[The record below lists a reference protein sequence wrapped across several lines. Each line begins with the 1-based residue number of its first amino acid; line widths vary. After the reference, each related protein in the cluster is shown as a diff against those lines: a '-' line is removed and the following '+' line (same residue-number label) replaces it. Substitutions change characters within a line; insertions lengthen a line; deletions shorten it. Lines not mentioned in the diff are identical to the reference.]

1 MLRKILDSIMEACVE
16 GYQWGYNLG
25 RYGNP
30 KGPPKPEPKKD
41 IIDEGHKGL
50 AEDIFN
56 SACMTL
62 AETGLMYP
70 TFFLIRGDEFMPIV
84 LDPKTH
90 PHINIKQY
98 ASEVISIADDSNAEA
113 LMLVSEQW
121 QVKRKITD
129 EEVKKFEEGKLLP
142 SLDPDRQE
150 VLCLI
155 YMSSKG
161 KTQTLFGD
169 IQRATDNTP
178 FVRDS
183 KWSDGDMSTSFFRPW
198 R

>member
-1 MLRKILDSIMEACVE
+1 MFKKILDSISEACAE
-16 GYQWGYNLG
+16 GYKWGYNLG
-25 RYGNP
+25 RYGT
-30 KGPPKPEPKKD
+30 KGPPKPEPK
-41 IIDEGHKGL
+41 IDEGHKSL

-56 SACMTL
+56 GACMTL

-84 LDPKTH
+84 LDPKAYGD
-90 PHINIKQY
+90 INIQQY

-129 EEVKKFEEGKLLP
+129 DEVKQFEDGKLLP

-169 IQRATDNTP
+169 IQRSIDNTP

-183 KWSDGDMSTSFFRPW
+183 KWSDGDMMGSFFRPW